1 MATEPAIA
9 GEVND
14 GTASTPAVN
23 DPTSASGLVGPAPAN
38 ATPTSSLSPLTD
50 TAGTVTP
57 VDTNTFIAPSQPLP
71 KPIKLYKSTR
81 LKGYMTL
88 FLASFINYDSA
99 QKSSNVDVNL
109 LHVVPS
115 NDDQRK
121 YAVAVAVVSLIAS
134 GFCLVAHLDRITPLE
149 RLWIFLFQPTTA
161 PQPPAEATVD
171 PPTAAIPPTNQTHD
185 PNAPAT
191 NSTTDGKA
199 NDATTTT
206 ATTTTTSTPPSV
218 STLEGTLALFL
229 TIWWSIAT
237 GVATAVSGMAGDGKG
252 QYSLYYSYWAC
263 TCTSYWILE
272 RCGVAAGWVRLPTM
286 CGAGSSAPCIPT
298 NARSVLFV
306 NHLQSSLKSF
316 ISSWP
321 HRSPAWICI
330 MVLSFLTLVRVH
342 CRLLVNV
349 ILMPR
354 YLFSHTAGARSD
366 VVSRLVAE
374 SQQAGPSAGGLHF
387 AYVLVARFLLDPRS
401 RHSRKRS
408 SPIAQSISRA
418 LAMDSGNG

>member
-1 MATEPAIA
+1 MIRMTCTSRTRYRTTYSVLAVQMAAESAIVD
-9 GEVND
+9 EVND
-14 GTASTPAVN
+14 GTAYTSAVN
-23 DPTSASGLVGPAPAN
+23 DPTSTNGVVVPVNS
-38 ATPTSSLSPLTD
+38 TPTSSSSPPTD
-50 TAGTVTP
+50 TPFTVE
-57 VDTNTFIAPSQPLP
+57 TNTSLAPPPRPLP

-149 RLWIFLFQPTTA
+149 RLWIFLFQPQ
-161 PQPPAEATVD
+161 QPPPTVDPPPTATVD
-171 PPTAAIPPTNQTHD
+171 PSTAAPTNQTHD
-185 PNAPAT
+185 PNTPT
-191 NSTTDGKA
+191 TTTTDGKT
-199 NDATTTT
+199 NDTT
-206 ATTTTTSTPPSV
+206 ATTTSTALGV

-272 RCGVAAGWVRLPTM
+272 RCGVAAGWVRIVP
-286 CGAGSSAPCIPT
+286 
-298 NARSVLFV
+298 
-306 NHLQSSLKSF
+306 
-316 ISSWP
+316 
-321 HRSPAWICI
+321 
-330 MVLSFLTLVRVH
+330 
-342 CRLLVNV
+342 
-349 ILMPR
+349 
-354 YLFSHTAGARSD
+354 
-366 VVSRLVAE
+366 
-374 SQQAGPSAGGLHF
+374 
-387 AYVLVARFLLDPRS
+387 
-401 RHSRKRS
+401 
-408 SPIAQSISRA
+408 
-418 LAMDSGNG
+418 